1 MWGLPRKGG
10 GESVVVLFGFVAAW
24 MLVTGVGVVAL
35 RRPIYNALALVANML
50 GLAVLFLLLNAQ
62 FLFVAQIIVYTGAVM
77 VLFVFII
84 ALLNPRADIRL
95 GRLGG
100 EWAFGVVFGVVFA
113 ALLLA
118 ILSTRAL
125 PGQTGPYT
133 PETINA
139 AGNVQTIGKA
149 LYTTFLFPVEVTS
162 VLLLVA
168 AVGAVYLARRR
179 VR

>member
-1 MWGLPRKGG
+1 M
-10 GESVVVLFGFVAAW
+10 VALFAVVAAW
-24 MLVTGVGVVAL
+24 VAVSGVGVVAF

-62 FLFVAQIIVYTGAVM
+62 FLFVAQIIVYAGAVM

-84 ALLNPRADIRL
+84 ALLNPAADIKLTRP
-95 GRLGG
+95 GG
-100 EWAFGVVFGVVFA
+100 EWAFAILFGGIFA

-118 ILSTRAL
+118 LL
-125 PGQTGPYT
+125 PGRAPTGTAGRFT
-133 PETINA
+133 PEVINQT
-139 AGNVQTIGKA
+139 GNVQTTGRA

-168 AVGAVYLARRR
+168 AVGAVYLARRKEK
-179 VR
+179 

>member
-1 MWGLPRKGG
+1 M
-10 GESVVVLFGFVAAW
+10 VILFGFVAAS
-24 MLVTGVGVVAL
+24 MLVSAVGVVAF

-95 GRLGG
+95 ARPGA
-100 EWAFGVVFGVVFA
+100 EWGFGIVFGVVFA
-113 ALLLA
+113 ALLLI

-125 PGQTGPYT
+125 PGKPGPDT
-133 PETINA
+133 PEAINA
-139 AGNVQTIGKA
+139 AGNVQAIGKA
-149 LYTTFLFPVEVTS
+149 LYTTFLFPVEVSS
-162 VLLLVA
+162 VVLLVA

-179 VR
+179 IH